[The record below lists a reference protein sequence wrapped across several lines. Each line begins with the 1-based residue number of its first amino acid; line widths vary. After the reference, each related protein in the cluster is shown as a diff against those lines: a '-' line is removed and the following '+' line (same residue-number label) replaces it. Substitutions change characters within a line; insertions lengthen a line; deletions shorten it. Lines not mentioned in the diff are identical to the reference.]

1 MRSAKLDLQSN
12 LNGDD
17 KDPLVSI
24 VVPVFNAPVK
34 ALERCLL
41 SLFNQSYSNVEF
53 IIVDDGSDDECL
65 TVEQRLV
72 SGETRA
78 RIVKGGH
85 KGVSHARNIG
95 ILEAQGEWVAFSDSD
110 DELNP
115 SFINQA
121 LQIALGENVD
131 LVCGGVA
138 HLFFGD
144 SPTDGCDACDY
155 CILDESREL
164 MAAKFQMLGHAKY
177 CFDSL
182 PDFNGRGPVAKLYRA
197 DILETLRFEEDIPI
211 GEDTLF
217 NYRFI
222 EKCKTM
228 AIASNVW
235 YWYYQ
240 YQGSAV
246 HSIEVDPW
254 ERSIMGI
261 MSICSLEDGQVPF
274 ISRCAF
280 LTAQGIENFVRNS
293 GLVGAK
299 KTSVRLLTFAFDQG
313 CFSEHCFEGYCLS
326 PWLQVFMILC
336 KKGFFTFA
344 YLFWGLRTVVND
356 HLAGKV
362 LIDKDTR

>member
-1 MRSAKLDLQSN
+1 MRSAKLDIQSN

-65 TVEQRLV
+65 AVEQRLV
-72 SGETRA
+72 SAEARA

-95 ILEAQGEWVAFSDSD
+95 IREAQGEWVAFSDSD

-115 SFINQA
+115 LFINQA

-138 HLFFGD
+138 SLYLDD
-144 SPTDGCDACDY
+144 SPTDGCDVLDY
-155 CILDESREL
+155 CVLDETREL
-164 MAAKFQMLGHAKY
+164 MAAQLQMLGNVKY
-177 CFDSL
+177 NFESL
-182 PDFNGRGPVAKLYRA
+182 PDFKGRGPVAKLYRA
-197 DILETLRFEEDIPI
+197 DILESLRFDEGIPI
-211 GEDTLF
+211 GEDTVF

-222 EKCKTM
+222 EKCKSM

-246 HSIEVDPW
+246 HSIELDPW
-254 ERSIMGI
+254 ERSITGI
-261 MSICSLEDGQVPF
+261 MSTCSLEDEQAAF

-280 LTAQGIENFVRNS
+280 LTTQGIENFVKNS
-293 GLVGAK
+293 GLIGAK
-299 KTSVRLLTFAFDQG
+299 ISSVRLLSLAFDQG

-326 PWLQVFMILC
+326 PWLRVFTILC
-336 KKGFFTFA
+336 KKGFFSFA
-344 YLFWGLRTVVND
+344 FLFWGLRTVVKD
-356 HLAGKV
+356 GLSGKA
-362 LIDKDTR
+362 LIDKDMH

>member
-1 MRSAKLDLQSN
+1 MRRAELNIQSS
-12 LNGDD
+12 LNVDG

-24 VVPVFNAPVK
+24 IVPVFNAPVK

-65 TVEQRLV
+65 AVEQRLV
-72 SGETRA
+72 SAEARA

-95 ILEAQGEWVAFSDSD
+95 INEAQGEWVAFSDSD

-115 SFINQA
+115 LFINQA

-138 HLFFGD
+138 HLFLGD
-144 SPTDGCDACDY
+144 SPTDGCDVGDY

-164 MAAKFQMLGHAKY
+164 LAAKFQMLGHAKY
-177 CFDSL
+177 RFDSL

-197 DILETLRFEEDIPI
+197 DILEALRFDEDIPI

-254 ERSIMGI
+254 ERSIVGI
-261 MSICSLEDGQVPF
+261 MSARSLEDEQVPF

-280 LTAQGIENFVRNS
+280 LAAQGIESFVRAS
-293 GLVGAK
+293 GLCGAK
-299 KTSVRLLTFAFDQG
+299 KSSVQLLSFAFDQG
-313 CFSEHCFEGYCLS
+313 CFTEHCFEGYCLS
-326 PWLQVFMILC
+326 PWLRVFTSLC
-336 KKGFFTFA
+336 KKGFYSFA
-344 YLFWGLRTVVND
+344 YLFWGLRTVVKD
-356 HLAGKV
+356 HLAGKA
-362 LIDKDTR
+362 LIDKDTH